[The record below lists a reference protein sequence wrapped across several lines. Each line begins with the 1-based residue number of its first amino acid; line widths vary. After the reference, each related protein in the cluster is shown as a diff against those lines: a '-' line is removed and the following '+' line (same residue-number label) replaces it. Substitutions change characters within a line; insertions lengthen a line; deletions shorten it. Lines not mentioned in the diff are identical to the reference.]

1 MRTSRR
7 MVCLLFA
14 VLGCWLPSIGVPAAD
29 RGIGGTGAPPAS
41 GPQISDRGIGGTGI
55 VGVITGFGS
64 VLVDGLEVAYTPA
77 TPVTVGEAPEPGAE
91 LRVGQL
97 VTIVASEDNGLH
109 AVSIDVRHQVS
120 GPVTAVSADGRSFV
134 VAGQN
139 VLIEDKT
146 EGLSTVHP
154 GDWVAVSGLPAPDGE
169 ITASRIDQRTPGTI
183 LVRGTAESGAP
194 GTPGWRIGDLGVQPP
209 NGVNIA
215 PGIGVTVHGTMVN
228 GTLSDTTAEPDVLSS
243 DPVAFFGGHVR
254 RMVIESYVS
263 GAGGRVRLGRGLFA
277 APGRGIFVPAGAH
290 RAIVQFERG
299 AHGEF
304 VATHLR
310 RAGGPDAPRHAPFE
324 RGRRGALEPP
334 HGARNAFGPPRYQP
348 HFSWNRRPD
357 FGRGGFMPGRRGRPR

>member
-1 MRTSRR
+1 
-7 MVCLLFA
+7 
-14 VLGCWLPSIGVPAAD
+14 
-29 RGIGGTGAPPAS
+29 
-41 GPQISDRGIGGTGI
+41 
-55 VGVITGFGS
+55 
-64 VLVDGLEVAYTPA
+64 VDGLEVAYTPA
-77 TPVTVGEAPEPGAE
+77 TPVTVDEAPEPGAE

-139 VLIEDKT
+139 VLIEDGT
-146 EGLSTVHP
+146 EGLSTVHS
-154 GDWVAVSGLPAPDGE
+154 GDWVAVSGLPAPDGK

-183 LVRGTAESGAP
+183 LVRGTAEPGAA
-194 GTPGWRIGDLGVQPP
+194 GWRIGDLGVQRP
-209 NGVNIA
+209 NGASIA
-215 PGIGVTVHGTMVN
+215 PGTSVTVHGTMVN
-228 GTLSDTTAEPDVLSS
+228 GTLSDTTAVPDVLSS
-243 DPVAFFGGHVR
+243 DPVAFFGGHLR

-263 GAGGRVRLGRGLFA
+263 GAGGSVRLGRGLFVA
-277 APGRGIFVPAGAH
+277 AGRGIIVPAGEH

-310 RAGGPDAPRHAPFE
+310 RAGGPNEPRHAPFE

-334 HGARNAFGPPRYQP
+334 RMGRNAFGPARFQP

-357 FGRGGFMPGRRGRPR
+357 FGRGGFIQGRRGRPR

>member
-1 MRTSRR
+1 MTTSRR

-14 VLGCWLPSIGVPAAD
+14 VLGCWLPAIGVPAAD
-29 RGIGGTGAPPAS
+29 RGIGGTGAPAP
-41 GPQISDRGIGGTGI
+41 GPEISDRGIGGTGI

-77 TPVTVGEAPEPGAE
+77 TPVTVDEAPEQGTE
-91 LRVGQL
+91 LRVGQV

-120 GPVTAVSADGRSFV
+120 GPVTAVSADGRTFV
-134 VAGQN
+134 VAGQS
-139 VLIEDKT
+139 VAIEDRT
-146 EGLSTVHP
+146 EGLSTVRP
-154 GDWVAVSGLPAPDGE
+154 GDWVAVSGLPGPDGE

-183 LVRGTAESGAP
+183 LVRGTAEPGAA
-194 GTPGWRIGDLGVQPP
+194 GWRIGDLGVQPP
-209 NGVNIA
+209 NGASIV
-215 PGIGVTVHGTMVN
+215 PGTSVTVHGTMVN
-228 GTLSDTTAEPDVLSS
+228 GTLSDTTAVPDVLSS

-263 GAGGRVRLGRGLFA
+263 GAGGRVRLGRGLFT
-277 APGRGIFVPAGAH
+277 APGRGIIVPAGAH

-304 VATHLR
+304 VATRLH
-310 RAGGPDAPRHAPFE
+310 RAASPNAPRRAPFE

-334 HGARNAFGPPRYQP
+334 RMGRNVFGPPRYQP
-348 HFSWNRRPD
+348 HFSGYRQPG
-357 FGRGGFMPGRRGRPR
+357 FGRGGFMPGRRGRPW